1 MDEKLLNIHDRL
13 VNYFVSGEMA
23 FAVLNTIRKEREN
36 HSLFDKDL
44 FVFTTVVS
52 TFSTAIL
59 VMANTIKPNSD
70 SIHLAYLLNHI
81 KLSQDNIDPKIYRK
95 LTLFVLEFEDE
106 LKRIKHI
113 TDHVIALRD
122 TTVAHI
128 DRNYVNNLDA
138 ILQRPPIGWDDMT
151 FAYSVVGSGLLEI
164 GKYLGLDP
172 NVQDYIT
179 LANFAL
185 ESKTRLICRLP

>member
-1 MDEKLLNIHDRL
+1 MDEKLLKIHDRL
-13 VNYFVSGEMA
+13 VNYFISGEMA

-36 HSLFDKDL
+36 HSLIDNDL
-44 FVFTTVVS
+44 FVFTSVVS

-81 KLSQDNIDPKIYRK
+81 KLSEGNIDPETYKK
-95 LTLFVLEFEDE
+95 LSLFVLEFEDE
-106 LKRIKHI
+106 LTSIKHI
-113 TDHVIALRD
+113 TDRVIALRD

-128 DRNYVNNLDA
+128 DRKHVNNLDA
-138 ILQRPPIGWDDMT
+138 LLQSPPISWEDMT
-151 FAYSVVGSGLLEI
+151 FAYSVVGSGLLEV
-164 GKYLGLDP
+164 GKHLGLDS
-172 NVQDYIT
+172 NIQDYIT

-185 ESKTRLICRLP
+185 ENKTRLICRLP